1 MTHQL
6 TVGLRSEIAAFV
18 ILVFA
23 IGIAGLAG
31 CVATKS
37 RSDQTAVEG
46 LVRDISCPIQ
56 NREATATTFNLQC
69 ALECV
74 KQGSPLII
82 LSKGGV
88 IYVPISD
95 SMPDQDQRARLMPFV
110 GKYVKVTGKAY
121 ERNGTHA
128 IAISQI
134 SEMKDVHLVTD
145 AQ

>member
-1 MTHQL
+1 
-6 TVGLRSEIAAFV
+6 
-18 ILVFA
+18 
-23 IGIAGLAG
+23 
-31 CVATKS
+31 VATRS

-88 IYVPISD
+88 IYVPISE
-95 SMPDQDQRARLMPFV
+95 SMPDQDERVRLMPWI
-110 GKYVKVTGKAY
+110 GKYVKVTGKIY
-121 ERNGTHA
+121 ERNGTRA

-134 SEMKDVHLVTD
+134 TEMKEVHLVTD
-145 AQ
+145 AK